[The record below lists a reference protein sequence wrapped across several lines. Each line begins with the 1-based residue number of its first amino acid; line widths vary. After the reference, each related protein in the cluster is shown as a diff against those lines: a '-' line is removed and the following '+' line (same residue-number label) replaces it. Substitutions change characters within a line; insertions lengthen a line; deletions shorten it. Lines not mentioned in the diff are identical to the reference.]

1 MAPSPSPLP
10 ASPGPA
16 AAEPPPAPFRRPIVI
31 DEKPTREGQKTR
43 LFRADVLAAIAAPAL
58 YDLGAT
64 SKENTLRPV
73 LLAYAATDQESRA
86 FTANLRSGRPAIEE
100 GSHSFKLK
108 FEIPRSAAFRFDT
121 HSHEGAT
128 LTLAYLP
135 SAFALQPGTD
145 AAEPG
150 AIKFLCIP
158 PTWWVDREAAT
169 LSDHHLSS
177 HLHGTALNAPSQD
190 AICQGGGAF
199 AFDPPEAREAAIA
212 AYFVAYLDQRSP
224 LPIANDPRFH
234 LELFRAARATDWC
247 HEPGT
252 DPRQIDQLY
261 AQGYA
266 ALGFERP
273 LLVSTN
279 HASFSAFLAE
289 QTAKH
294 LPKEETV
301 THGTPRVPGPRRL
314 LPDPAGAPAQLG
326 LFG

>member
-1 MAPSPSPLP
+1 MARPPSSSPLP

-16 AAEPPPAPFRRPIVI
+16 AAEPPPAPFRRPVVI

-64 SKENTLRPV
+64 NKENTLRPL

-86 FTANLRSGRPAIEE
+86 FTANLRAGRPAVEE

-121 HSHEGAT
+121 HSQDGGT

-145 AAEPG
+145 TAEPG
-150 AIKFLCIP
+150 AIKFLCMP

-169 LSDHHLSS
+169 LSDHHL
-177 HLHGTALNAPSQD
+177 HAL
-190 AICQGGGAF
+190 
-199 AFDPPEAREAAIA
+199 EAREAAIA

-234 LELFRAARATDWC
+234 LELFRAARATGWC
-247 HEPGT
+247 HGPGN
-252 DPRQIDQLY
+252 DPRQADQLY
-261 AQGYA
+261 AQGCA
-266 ALGFERP
+266 SLGFEPP

-279 HASFSAFLAE
+279 HASFSAFLAK

-314 LPDPAGAPAQLG
+314 LPDSAGAPAQLG